1 MPLERNPD
9 TAEMRK
15 TTLISF
21 NENEEWASQNV
32 EIYSEGAF
40 LYQQLDVEIA
50 ITTNSSCWKTAM
62 YSESRLKASFES
74 IFLRVLRVSFVL

>member
-40 LYQQLDVEIA
+40 LHQKLEVEVA
-50 ITTNSSCWKTAM
+50 TTTNSRCFARTWKIAT
-62 YSESRLKASFES
+62 YVF
-74 IFLRVLRVSFVL
+74 